1 MIANKSAAAA
11 FIADVSRT
19 DAATLQR
26 AIATLAD
33 LELDLRGGS
42 ALDED
47 TLALR
52 AIGAIAA

>member
-1 MIANKSAAAA
+1 MPPRVASA
-11 FIADVSRT
+11 FIADVSQT

-33 LELDLRGGS
+33 LELELRGGS
-42 ALDED
+42 PLDED

-52 AIGAIAA
+52 AIRAITSS

>member
-1 MIANKSAAAA
+1 MPPKAAAA
-11 FIADVSRT
+11 FVADVGRT
-19 DAATLQR
+19 DARTLTA
-26 AIATLAD
+26 AITTLAD

-52 AIGAIAA
+52 AIGRVTAA

>member
-1 MIANKSAAAA
+1 M
-11 FIADVSRT
+11 SR
-19 DAATLQR
+19 ALRR

-33 LELDLRGGS
+33 LELDTRGGS

-52 AIGAIAA
+52 AIGAITA